1 MQNDEH
7 FITRNDSESARH
19 LPVGED
25 RSHYLTVTGAILSQV
40 PNFGSHSLFKNLTND
55 VKHEFHEWR

>member
-1 MQNDEH
+1 MQNDEY
-7 FITRNDSESARH
+7 FITRNDSEPARH

-40 PNFGSHSLFKNLTND
+40 PNFGSHSRYKNLKND
-55 VKHEFHEWR
+55 VKHESHE